1 MYDDQ
6 GRGPFSP
13 LLLIIIFII
22 AIVAVIGVTVA
33 LNGGSSS
40 PTVVENES
48 NNTNGSVENTS
59 FVSSMIGNNSYGRVD
74 KITGL
79 GNSSSD
85 IRIALIVGVD
95 DNGSSPNSVV
105 SSVEENKDLKYSYDI
120 YIVNTTS
127 TNQSDDTQN
136 NSNNMSS
143 NNMSEQLA
151 AEYVVPDVVT
161 NNYNFT
167 VDVHSTDDSNPFVF
181 VPVNTTYTSKKVI
194 KAISDEAGIG
204 EYTPSNHGYTESISE
219 PIISYEIPSIV
230 YVSREYHQNSSS
242 PEVTSVIKAID
253 NFDFKK
259 LFDTNQ
265 TADENNTNSSDT
277 NKTSNTTK
285 DYNQSKS
292 SNSDSYSSNN
302 FSYKSSSKEY

>member
-1 MYDDQ
+1 MYDDR
-6 GRGPFSP
+6 GRGSISP
-13 LLLIIIFII
+13 LVLIIIFIM

-40 PTVVENES
+40 PNVVENES
-48 NNTNGSVENTS
+48 NNTNESVENQS
-59 FVSSMIGNNSYGRVD
+59 FVSTMIGNNSYGRVD

-85 IRIALIVGVD
+85 IKIAFIVGVD

-105 SSVEENKDLKYSYDI
+105 PTVEENKDLKYSYDI

-127 TNQSDDTQN
+127 NNQNDTTQN

-151 AEYVVPDVVT
+151 AEFVVPDVVN

-167 VDVHSTDDSNPFVF
+167 VDVHSTDDSNPYVF
-181 VPVNTTYTSKKVI
+181 VPVNTTYTSKKVVE
-194 KAISDEAGIG
+194 AIANEASIG
-204 EYTPSNHGYTESISE
+204 EYNPSTHGYTESVSE

-230 YVSREYHQNSSS
+230 YVSREYHQDTVSS
-242 PEVTSVIKAID
+242 EVTSVIKAID

-259 LFDTNQ
+259 LFDSNQ

-285 DYNQSKS
+285 NYNQSKS
-292 SNSDSYSSNN
+292 SYSDSYSSSNS
-302 FSYKSSSKEY
+302 SYKSSSKEY